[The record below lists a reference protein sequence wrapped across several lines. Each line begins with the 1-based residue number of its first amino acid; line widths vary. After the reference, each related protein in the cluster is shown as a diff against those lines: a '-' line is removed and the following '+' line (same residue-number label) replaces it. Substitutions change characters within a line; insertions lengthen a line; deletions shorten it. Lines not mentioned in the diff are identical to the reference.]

1 MINFLIHNVFLTMK
15 YKDKQLFYSIK
26 RKNALLLYSGGRF
39 KSPFKKKFGRISLIF
54 LQFFLKIFYRI
65 EKEE

>member
-1 MINFLIHNVFLTMK
+1 MIYFLIHNVFLTMK

-39 KSPFKKKFGRISLIF
+39 
-54 LQFFLKIFYRI
+54 
-65 EKEE
+65 